1 MNIDSF
7 IFQLSE
13 RIVGQFSFLDS
24 VIIFSGTYLPYIVFA
39 GIIGWLIFN
48 WNQKTLLYL
57 IGAALLSRIV
67 VVEAIRFI
75 WERSRPF
82 VQEGII
88 PLISHSASASFPSGH
103 AAFFFA
109 LSFVIYLNN
118 KKAGIVFLTLSSIIV
133 IARVLSGI
141 HWFSDV
147 VVGAVIGIVAGYLI
161 LKIKV

>member
-1 MNIDSF
+1 MNIDTF

-13 RIVGQFSFLDS
+13 RIIRQSSLLDS

-39 GIIGWLIFN
+39 GIIVWLAFN
-48 WNQKTLLYL
+48 WNRNTLLYL
-57 IGAALLSRIV
+57 AGAAVLSRFIIV
-67 VVEAIRFI
+67 EIIRVI

-82 VQEGII
+82 VQENIV

-103 AAFFFA
+103 ASFFFA

-118 KKAGIVFLTLSSIIV
+118 KKAGIVFLILSSIIV

-141 HWFSDV
+141 HWFSDII
-147 VVGAVIGIVAGYLI
+147 VGAAIGIISGYLI
-161 LKIKV
+161 SKIKV